1 MSSKVD
7 PDLLVWAFSLLF
19 PRYFILKSILRQ
31 SAYKLTPKEENGLKN
46 YIH

>member
-31 SAYKLTPKEENGLKN
+31 SAYKLTPKKENRLKIF
-46 YIH
+46 IH